1 MSWMS
6 GLGWKD
12 GLSGVQL
19 SKVEEL
25 ERSVTKANNN
35 AGQKQQMIDGLNQT
49 LDKLKRKVSVVERNI
64 LLDCHFPPN
73 RWAGY
78 LNSDQA
84 SSRPIVI
91 GHRRP
96 QHCTLHCHQN
106 WHSRPT
112 VEARRGMQELLSSP
126 TNCLPSF

>member
-64 LLDCHFPPN
+64 LLDCHFPLDRTGGP
-73 RWAGY
+73 G
-78 LNSDQA
+78 
-84 SSRPIVI
+84 I
-91 GHRRP
+91 
-96 QHCTLHCHQN
+96 
-106 WHSRPT
+106 
-112 VEARRGMQELLSSP
+112 
-126 TNCLPSF
+126 